1 MFIRKKAIALLVAGT
16 MFSALPFLA
25 LAAGASPAQ
34 AVTGPPL
41 GYYYKIAKQCTN
53 DPHSSFGPTGSLS
66 GSIGIAESLGF
77 AGLAAGCS

>member
-1 MFIRKKAIALLVAGT
+1 MFIRKKATALLVAAP

-25 LAAGASPAQ
+25 LAASAPPAQ

-53 DPHSSFGPTGSLS
+53 DPHSHYLNHSFYV
-66 GSIGIAESLGF
+66 A
-77 AGLAAGCS
+77 CQ